1 MPEERSK
8 RKITVGFV
16 ISFLLYGGYILCGL
30 AVILLRY
37 PPVEAHGEALCRMNL
52 KLYAG

>member
-8 RKITVGFV
+8 RKITVGFA
-16 ISFLLYGGYILCGL
+16 ISFLLYSVYVLCGL

-37 PPVEAHGEALCRMNL
+37 PPVAIHDEALCRMNL